1 MNSYRMLR
9 TPAGQ
14 HVKGSD
20 PLRFPRRQRYQQP
33 HIIASGYTQAV
44 ARRNERERN
53 RVRLVN
59 MGFAALRQHVP
70 NFTQNKKMSKV
81 DTLRSAVD
89 YIKSLQDLLDHGSQ
103 RQRSERMV
111 DHDEDDSSAFNSAED
126 RQQLL
131 KETESFYLACDADSL
146 LSPPDEQ
153 PTMSTQASANQLD
166 CYCGTD
172 DSQLME
178 FCQPWL
184 V

>member
-1 MNSYRMLR
+1 HAR
-9 TPAGQ
+9 THRCRRPPFTPRAVRCASGRRPDQ
-14 HVKGSD
+14 GND

-103 RQRSERMV
+103 RQ
-111 DHDEDDSSAFNSAED
+111 
-126 RQQLL
+126 
-131 KETESFYLACDADSL
+131 
-146 LSPPDEQ
+146 
-153 PTMSTQASANQLD
+153 
-166 CYCGTD
+166 
-172 DSQLME
+172 
-178 FCQPWL
+178 
-184 V
+184 